1 MGFINDDSNDMAGAH
16 FGIVWQVEIEEAKVS
31 NKKGFEGRSRLL
43 IDYVVAITD
52 QQDSRKGLSPMPRNS
67 RLLIAALSLVVCTQT
82 ASAQEKLLTFWDL
95 MTLNSAG
102 STTISPDGR
111 WVAFTVS
118 RLDTSS
124 MESETHIWLGPAD
137 GSEPPRQFTNG
148 PSSESS
154 PRFTPDGRY
163 LTFIATRGESKR
175 QVWKIPL
182 DGGEAVQLTHFE
194 DGLPASPTWN
204 RDMTKFAYTRR
215 EEWPDQ
221 KKREARAKERDDVV
235 VVEEDR
241 VLYSDIY
248 VYDMASGDTIRVTE
262 DDYDNSGVVWSPD
275 GEWLAFT
282 SNRTERP
289 WYNSNSDIFIVS
301 SSGGDV
307 RRLTTNEGSDRGP
320 TFSPDGRWIVY
331 STNTSAGRS
340 HEDSDYFVIPF
351 EGGEPRNLT
360 ARFDYS
366 VGGSVTFTPDGRS
379 FYFTAGMKTD
389 THLFMCNV
397 SRGRVTQLTRE
408 AGSHSGY
415 SFSDDLETAVWSVT
429 RPDRPGEIFAGSPG
443 TDGKQLTD
451 LNPQLEEFAIARQEV
466 IDWKGPG
473 NLAIEAV
480 ITYPVGYDR
489 SNRYPTIHV
498 IHGGPN
504 GRHSNSFN
512 GRMAQM
518 FAAKGYVVVGPN
530 VRGSSSYGTEF
541 GIADEGDWGG
551 KDFEDIMA
559 GVDELIEMGISDP
572 EKIGIMGGSYGG
584 FMTYWAI
591 TQTDRF
597 KAAIAHAGIVD
608 WWSFWGQTD
617 IPTYLEYG
625 FLGLPWETKDV
636 YERWSGM
643 EYITNVKTPLL
654 ITHGEED
661 RRVPIPQAEQ
671 FWRGMDRQ
679 DLPVVFLRY
688 PREGHGI
695 GEPRHRVDLYQRQLA
710 WFDHYL
716 KGEGERSPDGRYD

>member
-1 MGFINDDSNDMAGAH
+1 MLRIAR
-16 FGIVWQVEIEEAKVS
+16 VS
-31 NKKGFEGRSRLL
+31 LALL
-43 IDYVVAITD
+43 CLVLWS
-52 QQDSRKGLSPMPRNS
+52 QH
-67 RLLIAALSLVVCTQT
+67 AA
-82 ASAQEKLLTFWDL
+82 AQEKHLTFWEL
-95 MTLNSAG
+95 MTLNNAG
-102 STTISPDGR
+102 SATISPDGR

-118 RLDTSS
+118 RLDTST

-137 GSEPPRQFTNG
+137 GSAPPRQFTAG

-154 PRFTPDGRY
+154 PRFTPDSRY

-182 DGGEAVQLTHFE
+182 DGGEALQLTRFK
-194 DGLPASPTWN
+194 DGLPGTPVWN

-215 EEWPDQ
+215 EEWPD
-221 KKREARAKERDDVV
+221 KKQREAQVKKRDDVLI
-235 VVEEDR
+235 VEEDR
-241 VLYSDIY
+241 VLHTDIY
-248 VYDMASGDTIRVTE
+248 VYNMATGDTLGVTE
-262 DDYDNSGVVWSPD
+262 DDYDNGGVVWSPD
-275 GEWLAFT
+275 GNWLAFT

-301 SSGGDV
+301 SLGGDV
-307 RRLTTNEGSDRGP
+307 RRLTTNPGPDRGP
-320 TFSPDGRWIVY
+320 TFSPDGKWIVY
-331 STNTSAGRS
+331 SANTSAGRS
-340 HEDSDYFVIPF
+340 HEDSDYFIIPF
-351 EGGEPRNLT
+351 EGGAPRNLT

-366 VGGSVTFTPDGRS
+366 VGGRVYFTPDGRN

-389 THLFMCNV
+389 SHLFLCNV
-397 SRGRVTQLTRE
+397 SRGRITRLTRE

-415 SFSDDLETAVWSVT
+415 SFSEDRETAVWRIT
-429 RPDRPGEIFAGSPG
+429 RPDWPGEIFAGRPSETG
-443 TDGKQLTD
+443 TQLTD
-451 LNPQLEEFAIARQEV
+451 LNPHLEEYAIARQE
-466 IDWKGPG
+466 IITWKGPDDWT
-473 NLAIEAV
+473 IEGV
-480 ITYPVGYDR
+480 LTYPVGYER
-489 SNRYPTIHV
+489 GRRYPTIFA

-504 GRHSNSFN
+504 GRCSNSFN
-512 GRMAQM
+512 SRMAQM
-518 FAAKGYVVVGPN
+518 YAAQGYAVVGPN
-530 VRGSSSYGTEF
+530 FRGSSSYGTDF

-551 KDFEDIMA
+551 KDFGDIMA
-559 GVDELIEMGISDP
+559 GVDKVIDMGLADP
-572 EKIGIMGGSYGG
+572 EKLGIMGGSYGG

-597 KAAIAHAGIVD
+597 QAAIAHAGIVD

-625 FLGLPWETKDV
+625 FQGLPWEAKDI

-643 EYITNVKTPLL
+643 EFITDVKTPLL

-710 WFDHYL
+710 WFSHYL
-716 KGEGERSPDGRYD
+716 KGEGARSPDGRYE